1 MQLAGNALPFFGYRG
16 FLFRRLIFHGSVE
29 SAAGKL
35 QRMNRSGSRGK
46 NQPSG
51 HASTYSLVTL
61 SNAQCEVCSQSTVLD
76 RRENSITKK

>member
-16 FLFRRLIFHGSVE
+16 FLFRRLIFHGPME

-35 QRMNRSGSRGK
+35 QRMNRSESRRK
-46 NQPSG
+46 NLPSG
-51 HASTYSLVTL
+51 HARMYSPVTL
-61 SNAQCEVCSQSTVLD
+61 SNAQCEVCSQSIVLD

>member
-16 FLFRRLIFHGSVE
+16 FLFRRLVFHGPME
-29 SAAGKL
+29 SPAGKL
-35 QRMNRSGSRGK
+35 QRMNRSRSRRK

-61 SNAQCEVCSQSTVLD
+61 SNAQCKVCSQSIVLD
-76 RRENSITKK
+76 GRENSITKK